1 MDTFFPNLCLI
12 VESSFALFLGGLGI
26 FLVIFALRLKRDDEE
41 CGTWP
46 KSQGVV
52 IGNELKTELNQR
64 GRINYI
70 PVVQYIFQANHRMV
84 QGNRICVGH
93 PLHFMRLQKAQ
104 HTLENYP
111 LGCKVWVFYNPQ
123 DPEEAVLER
132 RIYDRQQC
140 LIFGVVFILLMII
153 LLSVT
158 VYMWR
163 SDNQLNLRSIFK

>member
-1 MDTFFPNLCLI
+1 MDRLFTNLCLI
-12 VESSFALFLGGLGI
+12 FESSFALFLGGLGL
-26 FLVIFALRLKRDDEE
+26 FLLFFALRLKPDDEA

-84 QGNRICVGH
+84 QGNRICVGR
-93 PLHFMRLQKAQ
+93 PLHFMRLQKANQ
-104 HTLENYP
+104 VLENYP

-140 LIFGVVFILLMII
+140 LILGVVFILLMII

-158 VYMWR
+158 VYLWR
-163 SDNQLNLRSIFK
+163 SDHQLDLRLIF